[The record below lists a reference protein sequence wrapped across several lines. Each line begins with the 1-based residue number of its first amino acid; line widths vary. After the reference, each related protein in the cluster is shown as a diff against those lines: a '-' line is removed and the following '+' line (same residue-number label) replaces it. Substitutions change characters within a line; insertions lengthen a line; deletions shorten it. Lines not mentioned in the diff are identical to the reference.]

1 MISSRGVRRDNWC
14 ISSSCS
20 AKGAFQKESFQTSFW
35 TWKTSLAY
43 DFEYPSSD
51 EKICLGKPWW
61 RIGDFFLS
69 MDGGTYGL
77 AICLAAY
84 FRLAVLLHRWSGEVK
99 SFIQCWTHLNPT
111 IASVKGGT
119 DSVQQSIT
127 ELVLSSRLGQGS
139 FFFDL
144 QRPWFWWFLVSDHPK
159 LLHGLSWHWKIHHLR
174 GCQAWMELEMAVG
187 FRRDSEQTAVSGEY
201 GTSILCAMRLRYK
214 MDHIKSYKYFTYLYH
229 FLPDRGCFRHDFEK
243 KTTYWQMVW
252 LVGAIFALV
261 HHRMYALDQPLE

>member
-20 AKGAFQKESFQTSFW
+20 AKGAFQKEGFQTSFW

-61 RIGDFFLS
+61 RIGDFSLS

-99 SFIQCWTHLNPT
+99 SFIQCWTHLNPPHNKT
-111 IASVKGGT
+111 IQNQPVRNTRSSKNFSHPSWFPSFPIMFSNRSGPNLFYFSTGPP
-119 DSVQQSIT
+119 
-127 ELVLSSRLGQGS
+127 LV
-139 FFFDL
+139 
-144 QRPWFWWFLVSDHPK
+144 
-159 LLHGLSWHWKIHHLR
+159 
-174 GCQAWMELEMAVG
+174 
-187 FRRDSEQTAVSGEY
+187 
-201 GTSILCAMRLRYK
+201 
-214 MDHIKSYKYFTYLYH
+214 
-229 FLPDRGCFRHDFEK
+229 
-243 KTTYWQMVW
+243 
-252 LVGAIFALV
+252 
-261 HHRMYALDQPLE
+261 